1 MKVDQDQLDAWIAIA
16 RGLDDEWPLVREAF
30 QERLIAAFEK
40 AETLRVLITE
50 GVLLD
55 HVGGQSHKII
65 VFSFY
70 ADQNTLASIDNSIL
84 TILFSYP

>member
-30 QERLIAAFEK
+30 QEQLTAAFEK
-40 AETLRVLITE
+40 VETLRTLITE

-55 HVGGQSHKII
+55 RVGGQSLKLL
-65 VFSFY
+65 Y
-70 ADQNTLASIDNSIL
+70 ADQNTLVSADNSIL
-84 TILFSYP
+84 TILLSYL